1 MQDKNS
7 VYIGANSLCYIRD
20 FVNTFFRCKQVDF
33 WVFLSV
39 SATPKS
45 LQTLLEEPMKNL
57 DSIFDHS
64 VCPGAEKEKNVYQW
78 EKPFHGKDD
87 VRELRKLLN
96 KLSRIKAGK
105 RTDKKFSGSSFKVR
119 SKWPDKIHNQRVM
132 FKMTYSKA
140 MSAHDAFRKLYMTQ
154 QNKESVEKKPELFG
168 TPDEEYEKN
177 KVPLHFKCIISPER
191 QDVDLR
197 FLTREFIYKIE
208 QLTGYEFYWQGAIHN
223 DKEHRHVHLVING
236 KDKNGKRV
244 RFDRGMI
251 SNVMRAV
258 LSDTTTQ
265 MVGQRTKTDIE
276 MAKKKL
282 PMANRW
288 TELDEEIAKLPSP
301 LFANV
306 LDGSLQNRLAY
317 LQTIGLASKENGRI
331 TLNPDWQDVLKINSR
346 YNSYLAE
353 YLNST
358 DKSLHFFSGG
368 SLSGRVDKVFQFGEA
383 DSWNDALVIDTGN
396 ERVYVPVY
404 QLNKLG
410 LQGKYV
416 QINGG
421 DGGLGRQISDRN
433 IRVLKENRDM
443 SY

>member
-1 MQDKNS
+1 
-7 VYIGANSLCYIRD
+7 
-20 FVNTFFRCKQVDF
+20 
-33 WVFLSV
+33 
-39 SATPKS
+39 
-45 LQTLLEEPMKNL
+45 MKNL
-57 DSIFDHS
+57 DSIFDCS
-64 VCPGAEKEKNVYQW
+64 VRPGAKKEKNVYQW

-87 VRELRKLLN
+87 VRELKKLLN

-105 RTDKKFSGSSFKVR
+105 RIDKKFSGRSFKVR

-154 QNKESVEKKPELFG
+154 QNKESVEEKPELFG

-346 YNSYLAE
+346 YNSYLVE

-358 DKSLHFFSGG
+358 DKPLHFFSGG
-368 SLSGRVDKVFQFGEA
+368 SIAGRVDKVFQFGEA

-404 QLNKLG
+404 QLNRLS

-433 IRVLKENRDM
+433 IHVLKENRDI